1 MIIKDSDTGTRVGK
15 FAPVWNSDGQKVYS
29 MVALTSAV
37 AKVAMTFVPTDSG
50 MGCFAIS
57 ATDYSRYCIPLE
69 TVASGEY
76 VDCVIEGYV
85 PDVSVGASGKVAST
99 AMSTF
104 TRGDS
109 VFITDTGTFA
119 AGGATWD
126 DIDWTGFTTA
136 AGTTAKATVGIA
148 LSSGETA
155 TFDLWLIDKGP
166 LGRAAAT

>member
-1 MIIKDSDTGTRVGK
+1 MAYIKDAGHKVGK
-15 FAPVWNSDGQKVYS
+15 YAPYWNGDGQKVYN

-37 AKVAMTFVPTDSG
+37 AKVAMAYVPTDSG
-50 MGCFAIS
+50 MGCFAFG
-57 ATDYSRYCIPLE
+57 ATDYQRICIPLE
-69 TVASGEY
+69 TCASGEY

-85 PDVSVGASGKVAST
+85 PGVSVGSSGKVAST

-104 TRGDS
+104 TKGDA
-109 VFITDTGTFA
+109 VFFTDTGTFA

-126 DIDWTGFTTA
+126 DVDWGCFSTA